1 MKLNKER
8 VFDFM
13 KTLSECAPDMEGI
26 TTEDL
31 ADMLKMQRTNIS
43 AILNELTKGG
53 KVEKIKGRPIH
64 FRLVVEKRNE
74 FDGLSGYDGSL
85 KNAVTTAKAVI
96 LYPKNNL
103 QVLLTG
109 KGGSGKSEFVRRMYC
124 FALNNN
130 VFGTNAMYQKYNC
143 GHYANNQDEFER
155 IFAEIFDQE
164 VEGIVF
170 IDHIEKLDAKHKRF
184 LFKTFEERENDLYKK
199 KQIFILGI
207 DCDGETNEN
216 EIYCQKIPMSI
227 YLPSLN
233 QRSLIERYLL
243 IERFFKDEIDL
254 IDKKIV
260 IDPGLMKCLLLYDC
274 NDNIKIL
281 QRDIKTSIA
290 KAYGRC
296 INSQIIVMT
305 FSDFPAKV
313 RSGYLFYKKNKY
325 QIDQL
330 VDSSCKY
337 CMDSSEKTFNKE
349 ISFAE
354 SKPDS
359 LYKGISGF
367 KKVDEILEQTDEKV
381 VLQMIE
387 DTVEDYVSN
396 VDEKVDVTQIT
407 KICDKTVVNEV
418 YEFLNKIKEK
428 SGKIYP
434 TTIVYSLCLHM
445 NSLLDGREKNSRFSM
460 HQVAEVMND
469 YSQEYQWSI
478 EFCTSFE
485 KKHKVKL
492 SIDEAVYV
500 TMFLVNQN
508 DDLKHSDQVAVLLAM
523 HGKGSASSVADTV
536 RVLIGSTNIHGFDLD
551 LDEDISDIYKKLKNK
566 IIEINNNRGVLVIY
580 DMGSFKTM
588 LQTIELET
596 DISLKSIEIPLTL
609 VAIDSSR
616 KAQFGKSLD
625 EIYTSLKE
633 LTRVYSSEETTIYA
647 KVKTDRVI
655 ITLCMSGEGG
665 AKIVKEYLE
674 EKCEIR
680 DIQIIPLA
688 ISNRNELLS
697 RLTDINSK
705 QKIECIIGNY
715 NPQLYGIRYISFE
728 ELFATD
734 KADIRELLL
743 NEKKPISEVDTQQI
757 FEYLKGQLKSLNNTK
772 TQLLLL
778 DCVNKM
784 SSYFKLSKSVSIGL
798 IMHIASMFDNLVRM
812 SDMPEYSNC
821 EEILKKYSSEAK
833 KIKTCLGK
841 LEEAFGVDVSDNE
854 IAGIISIIKKL

>member
-13 KTLSECAPDMEGI
+13 KTLNECAPDKEGI
-26 TTEDL
+26 TTEYL
-31 ADMLKMQRTNIS
+31 ADMLKMQRTNLS
-43 AILNELTKGG
+43 AILNELTKSG
-53 KVEKIKGRPIH
+53 KIEKIKGRPVH
-64 FRLVVEKRNE
+64 FRLSVDKKNG
-74 FDGLSGYDGSL
+74 FDGLIGYDGSL
-85 KNAVTTAKAVI
+85 KNAITTAEAAI

-103 QVLLTG
+103 QVLLLG
-109 KGGSGKSEFVRRMYC
+109 KSGSGKSEFVRRMYC
-124 FALNNN
+124 YALNNN
-130 VFGTNAMYQKYNC
+130 IFGINALYRKYNC
-143 GHYANNQDEFER
+143 GHYANNQEEFER
-155 IFAEIFDQE
+155 NLSEIFSQE
-164 VEGIVF
+164 NEGIIF
-170 IDHIEKLDAKHKRF
+170 IDHIEKIDAMRQRI
-184 LFKTFEERENDLYKK
+184 LFKTIEEQENNLYKK
-199 KQIFILGI
+199 KQMFILGI

-216 EIYCQKIPMSI
+216 ELYRQKISMSI

-233 QRSLIERYLL
+233 QRSLRERYLL
-243 IERFFKDEIDL
+243 VENFFKEEIDL
-254 IDKKIV
+254 LDKKIV

-274 NDNIKIL
+274 NDSIKLL
-281 QRDIKTSIA
+281 QRDIKTGIA

-313 RSGYLFYKKNKY
+313 RSGYLYYKKNKY

-330 VDSSCKY
+330 VNSACKY
-337 CMDSSEKTFNKE
+337 CMNSSEKTFTEEKMIE
-349 ISFAE
+349 E

-367 KKVDEILEQTDEKV
+367 KKVEEILEQTDEKV

-396 VDEKVDVTQIT
+396 VDEKVDITQIT

-460 HQVAEVMND
+460 QQVSEVMSD

-478 EFCTSFE
+478 DFCTLFE
-485 KKHKVKL
+485 KSHKLKL
-492 SIDEAVYV
+492 PIDEAIYV
-500 TMFLVNQN
+500 TMFLANQN
-508 DDLKHSDQVAVLLAM
+508 DGLKHGDQVAVLIAM
-523 HGKGSASSVADTV
+523 HGKGAASSVSETV
-536 RVLIGSTNIHGFDLD
+536 RVLIGSDNIYGFDLD
-551 LDEDISDIYKKLKNK
+551 LDEDISEIYKKLKNK
-566 IIEINNNRGVLVIY
+566 IVEINNNRGVLVIY

-596 DISLKSIEIPLTL
+596 NISLKSIEVPLTL

-616 KAQFGKSLD
+616 KAQSGKGLD

-633 LTRVYSSEETTIYA
+633 LMNICSKDETTIYT
-647 KVKTDRVI
+647 KVKTERVI

-674 EKCEIR
+674 EKCNIR

-715 NPQLYGIRYISFE
+715 NPQLYGIRYVNFE

-743 NEKKPISEVDTQQI
+743 NEKNPISEVDTQQI
-757 FEYLKGQLKSLNNTK
+757 FDYLKSQLKNLNNTK

-812 SDMPEYSNC
+812 SDMPEYSDC

-854 IAGIISIIKKL
+854 IAGIVSIIKKL